1 MSRNNRAVIMNLVVK
16 ILFLIALAAGFAST
30 EASAATCQGTT
41 ITPGSSDRLLCTK
54 TFYGTG
60 TCNSSDQLATL
71 TDSTGWPNSTLVPP
85 WEPSS
90 ISIVGGAIVDL
101 GGNVNSY
108 AFGGNSYTPDVML
121 WYSPRGGTSPYFFPA
136 GTSMQFPASGGSSP
150 PHLDLHVSC
159 SSGTFAMF
167 YTIYYTVP

>member
-1 MSRNNRAVIMNLVVK
+1 MGCNNGAVIMNLVTK
-16 ILFLIALAAGFAST
+16 ILFLIALAAGLAST
-30 EASAATCQGTT
+30 EASATTCQGTT
-41 ITPGSSDRLLCTK
+41 INPGSSDRLLCTK

-60 TCNSSDQLATL
+60 SCNSSDQLATL

-85 WEPSS
+85 WEPWS

-101 GGNVNSY
+101 
-108 AFGGNSYTPDVML
+108 GGNSYTPDVML

-136 GTSMQFPASGGSSP
+136 GTSMQFPASGGSSQ